1 MHIVT
6 LCQARAMRYAIHVL
20 LLLHLLLQVL
30 VHYYYFYYCPAPAHV
45 EV

>member
-1 MHIVT
+1 
-6 LCQARAMRYAIHVL
+6 MRYAIHVL
-20 LLLHLLLQVL
+20 LLPLLHLLLQVL